1 MNTSEVKGQINLH
14 SNNWLLN
21 SDFRQRF
28 LIASQLTAI
37 HGEFVLLKIAEFC
50 CFSSEKV
57 SFVHCICIFLQQQ
70 SFAHLFLKMN
80 IITSRDTAMDL
91 CLENSENKENSSP
104 PSLFRKYGVSTMYSI
119 DVFRETIHGPVYTYR
134 V

>member
-21 SDFRQRF
+21 SNFRQRF

-57 SFVHCICIFLQQQ
+57 SLDLSFPPTAGFFTLIPENEYNHIKRHCYG
-70 SFAHLFLKMN
+70 
-80 IITSRDTAMDL
+80 
-91 CLENSENKENSSP
+91 
-104 PSLFRKYGVSTMYSI
+104 SLFGK
-119 DVFRETIHGPVYTYR
+119 F
-134 V
+134 